1 MSFASPGGSQSQPQS
16 PRPLLSIGQWS
27 LDEPTT
33 PFRSKSVYCSPLRKS
48 LGATASLRING
59 SEPIRCEKASHF
71 LEAARS
77 TANFLEKSSILN
89 DLSALDIADD
99 VEGLDEEKWNLQ
111 VVQKRLQ
118 VREAFIVESFA
129 TRRLKE
135 CLQQPTDDE
144 RRWPIIEDAVE
155 AGEIALP
162 KLKEAQLSQ
171 SKKLAGRLKMTL
183 NQWQLGV
190 MNRLDEVVEAQ
201 DLELLEDLHPWI
213 ERSRLDQ
220 RPDAASLLQ
229 EIDRLLNAF
238 DALKTALE
246 VGTGPAFRAAL
257 WASEE
262 AGLRA
267 DRCEMLQRVDLGYGP
282 IRSRNTARWAM
293 LGACA
298 AGSKVLLEGA
308 LPACEEAGLNV
319 EPIQNALDKFDSR
332 FFERLSQLA
341 QLTRAAR
348 TEDVKQL
355 EAALSKCKLDESK
368 LGKKTDLEKL
378 VAEVRS
384 GALQTLFDA
393 KQKAKVHEE
402 IKVSLTKSST
412 QVLKDLPTKM
422 KEAAKLRMSQ
432 DLRQASSTY
441 RRALLENQIKS
452 AISLSDSHALR
463 SVLAKAE
470 HSDLEGMEEIL
481 TSGRAALHEMSHL
494 EAARAIVSGAM
505 SVKDLETDF
514 DKLIK
519 DNFPDGLKPQS
530 SLRRVQ
536 AEFGSMKAKL
546 EELQTLL
553 ETPLAFENNNTL
565 LQETGM
571 RQMRLVLDILRVH
584 PYFAISIEYGQ
595 AHLAGERAK
604 AVLELFKKGCRNP
617 LSKKQLKEK
626 SKVVRMS
633 CQMDKCTP
641 ELKST
646 LGKMLIKCAI

>member
-1 MSFASPGGSQSQPQS
+1 M
-16 PRPLLSIGQWS
+16 
-27 LDEPTT
+27 
-33 PFRSKSVYCSPLRKS
+33 
-48 LGATASLRING
+48 
-59 SEPIRCEKASHF
+59 
-71 LEAARS
+71 
-77 TANFLEKSSILN
+77 
-89 DLSALDIADD
+89 
-99 VEGLDEEKWNLQ
+99 
-111 VVQKRLQ
+111 
-118 VREAFIVESFA
+118 
-129 TRRLKE
+129 
-135 CLQQPTDDE
+135 
-144 RRWPIIEDAVE
+144 
-155 AGEIALP
+155 
-162 KLKEAQLSQ
+162 
-171 SKKLAGRLKMTL
+171 
-183 NQWQLGV
+183 
-190 MNRLDEVVEAQ
+190 
-201 DLELLEDLHPWI
+201 
-213 ERSRLDQ
+213 
-220 RPDAASLLQ
+220 
-229 EIDRLLNAF
+229 
-238 DALKTALE
+238 
-246 VGTGPAFRAAL
+246 
-257 WASEE
+257 
-262 AGLRA
+262 
-267 DRCEMLQRVDLGYGP
+267 
-282 IRSRNTARWAM
+282 
-293 LGACA
+293 
-298 AGSKVLLEGA
+298 
-308 LPACEEAGLNV
+308 
-319 EPIQNALDKFDSR
+319 
-332 FFERLSQLA
+332 
-341 QLTRAAR
+341 
-348 TEDVKQL
+348 KQL

-452 AISLSDSHALR
+452 AISLSDANALR

-494 EAARAIVSGAM
+494 EAARAIVSGAV

-519 DNFPDGLKPQS
+519 DNFPEGLKPQS

-536 AEFGSMKAKL
+536 
-546 EELQTLL
+546 ELQTLL